1 MKLNTSQLAAV
12 KRQTDADPVEE
23 GSTPHTAL
31 KDAFGDHTFYVSE
44 AGLLVPEP
52 VAEEPPAEV
61 QGGDPV
67 ELILVAEWTDE
78 KREAMPRVEPQRTGF
93 VLDADPANDTGAA

>member
-1 MKLNTSQLAAV
+1 MKLDTSQQAAV
-12 KRQTDADPVEE
+12 KQQTGADPVEE

-31 KDAFGDHTFYVSE
+31 TEAFGDHTFYVSE

-52 VAEEPPAEV
+52 VEAE
-61 QGGDPV
+61 GTDPM

-78 KREAMPRVEPQRTGF
+78 KREAMQRVEPKQTGF
-93 VLDADPANDTGAA
+93 VLDAAPANDSAAS